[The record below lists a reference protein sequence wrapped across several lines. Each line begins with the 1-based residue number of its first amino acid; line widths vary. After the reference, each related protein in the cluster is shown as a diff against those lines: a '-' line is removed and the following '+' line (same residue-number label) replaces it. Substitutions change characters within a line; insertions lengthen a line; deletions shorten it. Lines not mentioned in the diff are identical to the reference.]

1 MRRLL
6 ATALASLLA
15 LAALLWVL
23 LRPATSP
30 PAEQFDV
37 AKALGDAPSQGFAR
51 ATTPR
56 AFHFPADHG
65 PHPGYRNEWWYFT
78 GNLTTDAGRRFGY
91 ELSLFRIALS
101 PDASPRASAWGTNQ
115 VYMAHFALTDVAA
128 GKFYFYERFARGG
141 AGLAGAQAAP
151 FAVWLEDWR
160 VESDPR
166 DVQTWHLR
174 AAAGDVAIALALTP
188 CKPVVLQ
195 GERGLSR
202 KSAEPGNASYYYSL
216 PRLASDGT
224 ITIAGEAHRVAGTSW
239 LDREW
244 STSALGPD
252 QVGWDWFALQL
263 ADGSE
268 LMLYQLR
275 NRDGRADPFSAGMLI
290 APDGRTVPLARDD
303 FGIEVLDRWRSA
315 RGGEYPARWRVSVP
329 RAKLVLDV
337 SPVLAD
343 QELAVSVRYWE
354 GAVDVRGARA
364 GNPVTGNGY
373 VELTGYAEAAL
384 HSAGGSRLR

>member
-224 ITIAGEAHRVAGTSW
+224 ITIACVDSEGGQRALEIIKQLTADVEIGQVYTGKVKKITGFGAFVEVLPGKEGLVHISQLERHRVARVEDVVNLGDEIQVKVLEIDDAGKIRLS
-239 LDREW
+239 RR
-244 STSALGPD
+244 ALLGDDTGEPKP
-252 QVGWDWFALQL
+252 GA
-263 ADGSE
+263 
-268 LMLYQLR
+268 
-275 NRDGRADPFSAGMLI
+275 NR
-290 APDGRTVPLARDD
+290 
-303 FGIEVLDRWRSA
+303 RSPS
-315 RGGEYPARWRVSVP
+315 RHRPKPKP
-329 RAKLVLDV
+329 R
-337 SPVLAD
+337 
-343 QELAVSVRYWE
+343 R
-354 GAVDVRGARA
+354 
-364 GNPVTGNGY
+364 
-373 VELTGYAEAAL
+373 
-384 HSAGGSRLR
+384 